1 MDHARHAVT
10 RQICLKSKEADADD
24 PEKKPSSSDRHH
36 FGGCPVH
43 AGCLWNATIA
53 GVRWSTAITNMAT
66 YEGDR
71 TQCVN
76 VAMQAQAEYDRREKE
91 QRQSNMTV
99 GFIIGAI
106 AGAAVGSATGEAGD
120 GARSSTAA
128 CRTVAMKSSMMKA
141 RGCRG

>member
-1 MDHARHAVT
+1 MTQKRNRPLVT
-10 RQICLKSKEADADD
+10 ATASVAALSMLAACGTR
-24 PEKKPSSSDRHH
+24 PSLVVYR
-36 FGGCPVH
+36 PVVDSY
-43 AGCLWNATIA
+43 N
-53 GVRWSTAITNMAT
+53 TNMAT

-106 AGAAVGSATGEAGD
+106 VGVTLGTLEGGLAETDYDPMTSPRKIVD
-120 GARSSTAA
+120 R
-128 CRTVAMKSSMMKA
+128 CMQN
-141 RGCRG
+141 RGYEILNNEGKWMQGLTIQSL

>member
-1 MDHARHAVT
+1 MLMTLNRNRPLVT
-10 RQICLKSKEADADD
+10 
-24 PEKKPSSSDRHH
+24 
-36 FGGCPVH
+36 
-43 AGCLWNATIA
+43 ATISVA
-53 GVRWSTAITNMAT
+53 ALSMLAACGTRPSLVDYRPVVDSYNTNMAT

-106 AGAAVGSATGEAGD
+106 VGATLGTLEGGLAETDYDPMTSPRKIVD
-120 GARSSTAA
+120 R
-128 CRTVAMKSSMMKA
+128 CMQN
-141 RGCRG
+141 RGYEILNDEGKGM

>member
-1 MDHARHAVT
+1 MTLNRNRPLVT
-10 RQICLKSKEADADD
+10 
-24 PEKKPSSSDRHH
+24 
-36 FGGCPVH
+36 
-43 AGCLWNATIA
+43 ATISVA
-53 GVRWSTAITNMAT
+53 ALSMLAACGTRPSLVDYRPVVDSYNTNMAT

-106 AGAAVGSATGEAGD
+106 VGATLGTLEGGLAETDYDPMTSPRKIVD
-120 GARSSTAA
+120 R
-128 CRTVAMKSSMMKA
+128 CMQN
-141 RGCRG
+141 RGYEILNDEGKGM

>member
-1 MDHARHAVT
+1 MTLKRNRPLVT
-10 RQICLKSKEADADD
+10 
-24 PEKKPSSSDRHH
+24 
-36 FGGCPVH
+36 
-43 AGCLWNATIA
+43 ATISVA
-53 GVRWSTAITNMAT
+53 ALSMLAACGTRPSLVDYRPVVDSYNTNMAT

-106 AGAAVGSATGEAGD
+106 VGATLGTLEGGLAETDYDPMTSPRKIVD
-120 GARSSTAA
+120 R
-128 CRTVAMKSSMMKA
+128 CMQN
-141 RGCRG
+141 RGYEILNDEGKGM